1 MEMIYGMLSSGN
13 PILYSAKDINLN
25 EGILVGHNF
34 IIDGYD
40 ENGLVHVNWGWYGV
54 ENGYFDI
61 ALLNVLQY
69 TYDDWQAMY
78 VGLYP
83 NREVLQ
89 GDVNGDGIVSIDDLS
104 ELIDILLTGNYTG
117 NANADVNTDGQVNIE
132 DLSTLID
139 YLLTGH
145 W

>member
-1 MEMIYGMLSSGN
+1 MIYGMLSSGN
-13 PILYSAKDINLN
+13 PILYSAKDINIA
-25 EGILVGHNF
+25 EGIIAGHNF

-61 ALLNVLQY
+61 ALLNVFQY

-83 NREVLQ
+83 NRESLP
-89 GDVNGDGIVSIDDLS
+89 GDVNSDGLVDISDVTT
-104 ELIDILLTGNYTG
+104 LIDLVLTGTAAG
-117 NANADVNTDGQVNIE
+117 NDNADVNADGDVDIA
-132 DLSTLID
+132 DVIVLID
-139 YLLTGH
+139 SVLTGN

>member
-1 MEMIYGMLSSGN
+1 MSIYLAINSTQHHGQD
-13 PILYSAKDINLN
+13 KDINIA
-25 EGILVGHNF
+25 EGIIAGHNF

-83 NREVLQ
+83 NRDYLP
-89 GDVNGDGIVSIDDLS
+89 GDVNDDGKVGMDDATL
-104 ELIDILLTGNYTG
+104 LIDILLTGNPDG
-117 NANADVNTDGQVNIE
+117 NDHADVNADGRVNVN
-132 DLSTLID
+132 DVTSLID
-139 YLLTGH
+139 YLLFGK
-145 W
+145 WY